1 MTFAGALL
9 GNTGITIAG
18 AIVLA
23 VGIALTINEVSK
35 IDIEADV
42 SQKYNMTT
50 KYDTYNMPGKNEK
63 MYITFN
69 SNYDTQYIV
78 KYDNKLDGKFKLEVK
93 YFENYY
99 DYFVKKTTNNIYV
112 SLSKDTR
119 DRISSY
125 IDDIKE
131 NKIYKEDE
139 LSRYTVKITISE
151 KDYERL
157 VIEN

>member
-1 MTFAGALL
+1 MF
-9 GNTGITIAG
+9 ITLTSIV
-18 AIVLA
+18 VLA

-78 KYDNKLDGKFKLEVK
+78 KYDNKLDFIQEPYQVKFPYLPSQRDIYNFRRSPSRAFLLWLTAFFSSGVISAT
-93 YFENYY
+93 
-99 DYFVKKTTNNIYV
+99 VRLSPLITNRG
-112 SLSKDTR
+112 S
-119 DRISSY
+119 
-125 IDDIKE
+125 
-131 NKIYKEDE
+131 
-139 LSRYTVKITISE
+139 
-151 KDYERL
+151 
-157 VIEN
+157 